1 MEGGREGGREDRMEG
16 LFTVHVVA
24 KELKSRLFFNF
35 LDVKENNRIYIIYDF
50 LSRRL
55 FLLLKKVFS

>member
-1 MEGGREGGREDRMEG
+1 MEG